1 MLRIWDLSMLLY
13 VKDIKTYYGKLEAV
27 KGVSLEV
34 GEGEIVTLL
43 GANGAGKTTV
53 LKAISGLKPPTS
65 GEIWFSGQRID
76 RSQTTHIVR
85 MGISHILEGQ
95 RVFRDMS
102 VESNLTLGAYIRN
115 DREGIKT
122 DLQEVYQHFPILKER
137 RWQRAGS
144 LSGGEQQ
151 MLAISRALM
160 SKPKL
165 LLMDEPSTGLGPIMV
180 NEITSIIKTIH
191 KQGISVLIVE
201 QNAAVALR
209 LADRG
214 YVMETGKI
222 VLGSNRNELLNDER
236 VIKAYLGG

>member
-1 MLRIWDLSMLLY
+1 MLLY
-13 VKDIKTYYGKLEAV
+13 VKEIKTFYGKLEAV

-34 GEGEIVTLL
+34 DEGEIVTLL

-53 LKAISGLKPPTS
+53 LKAISGLKLPAS
-65 GEIWFSGQRID
+65 GEVWFSGQRID
-76 RSQTTHIVR
+76 RSQATQIVR

-102 VESNLTLGAYIRN
+102 VESNLTLGAFVRN
-115 DREGIKT
+115 DREGIKA

-137 RWQRAGS
+137 KKQNAGS

-160 SKPKL
+160 SKPRL
-165 LLMDEPSTGLGPIMV
+165 LLMDEPSIGLSPLMV
-180 NEITSIIKTIH
+180 NEIASIIRTIN

-201 QNAAVALR
+201 QNAAIALR

-214 YVMETGKI
+214 YVMETGKL
-222 VLGSNRNELLNDER
+222 VLGASRNELLNDDR
-236 VIKAYLGG
+236 VKKAYLGG

>member
-1 MLRIWDLSMLLY
+1 LLRIWGLSMLLY
-13 VKDIKTYYGKLEAV
+13 VKNIKIHYDKLEAI
-27 KGVSLEV
+27 KGVSFELD
-34 GEGEIVTLL
+34 EGEIITLL

-53 LKAISGLKPPTS
+53 LKAISGIKPLTS

-76 RSQTTHIVR
+76 RSQTTHIIR

-137 RWQRAGS
+137 RKQKAGS

-151 MLAISRALM
+151 MLTISRALM

-165 LLMDEPSTGLGPIMV
+165 LLMDEPSSGLSPLLV
-180 NEITSIIKTIH
+180 NEMTSIIRTIN

-201 QNAAVALR
+201 QNVALALR

-222 VLGSNRNELLNDER
+222 VLGANHNELLNDER
-236 VIKAYLGG
+236 VRKAYLGG

>member
-1 MLRIWDLSMLLY
+1 MLLC
-13 VKDIKTYYGKLEAV
+13 VKEIKSFYGKLEAV

-53 LKAISGLKPPTS
+53 LKGISGLKLPTS
-65 GEIWFSGQRID
+65 GEVWFSGQRID
-76 RSQTTHIVR
+76 RSQATQIVR

-95 RVFRDMS
+95 RVFRDMT
-102 VESNLTLGAYIRN
+102 VESNLTLGAFVRN
-115 DREGIKT
+115 DREGIKA

-137 RWQRAGS
+137 KKQNAGS

-151 MLAISRALM
+151 MLAISRGLM
-160 SKPKL
+160 SKPRL
-165 LLMDEPSTGLGPIMV
+165 LLMDEPSIGLSPLMV
-180 NEITSIIKTIH
+180 NEIASIIRTIN
-191 KQGISVLIVE
+191 KQGISVFIVE
-201 QNAAVALR
+201 QNAAIALR

-222 VLGSNRNELLNDER
+222 VLGASRNELLNDER
-236 VIKAYLGG
+236 VKKAYLGG

>member
-1 MLRIWDLSMLLY
+1 MLLF
-13 VKDIKTYYGKLEAV
+13 VKDIKIHYGKLEAV

-34 GEGEIVTLL
+34 DEGKIITLL

-53 LKAISGLKPPTS
+53 LKAISGIKPPTS

-76 RSQTTHIVR
+76 RNQPTHIVR

-115 DREGIKT
+115 DRDGIKT
-122 DLQEVYQHFPILKER
+122 DLQEVYQYFPILKER
-137 RWQRAGS
+137 RRQRAGS

-151 MLAISRALM
+151 MLTISRALM

-165 LLMDEPSTGLGPIMV
+165 LLMDEPSSGLSPIVV
-180 NEITSIIKTIH
+180 NEITSIIKTINI
-191 KQGISVLIVE
+191 QGISVLIVE
-201 QNAAVALR
+201 QNAALALR

-214 YVMETGKI
+214 YVMESGKI
-222 VLGSNRNELLNDER
+222 VLGANRNELLKDER
-236 VIKAYLGG
+236 VKKAYLGG

>member
-1 MLRIWDLSMLLY
+1 MLLS
-13 VKDIKTYYGKLEAV
+13 VKDIKTLYGKLEAV
-27 KGVSLEV
+27 KGASLEV
-34 GEGEIVTLL
+34 DEGEIVTLL

-53 LKAISGLKPPTS
+53 LKAISGLKPPTA

-76 RSQTTHIVR
+76 RRRTTHIVR

-115 DREGIKT
+115 DKDGIKS
-122 DLQEVYQHFPILKER
+122 DLQEVYRHFPILKER
-137 RWQRAGS
+137 RGQKAGS

-165 LLMDEPSTGLGPIMV
+165 LLMDEPSIGLSPIVV
-180 NEITSIIKTIH
+180 NEITSIIRTIN
-191 KQGISVLIVE
+191 KQGISVFIVE
-201 QNAAVALR
+201 QNAAIALR

-222 VLGSNRNELLNDER
+222 VLGANRNELMNDER
-236 VIKAYLGG
+236 VKKAYLGG

>member
-1 MLRIWDLSMLLY
+1 MLLS
-13 VKDIKTYYGKLEAV
+13 VRDIRTFYDKLEAI

-53 LKAISGLKPPTS
+53 LKAISGIKGAAS
-65 GEIWFSGQRID
+65 GQIWFCGQRID
-76 RSQTTHIVR
+76 RRETTHIVR

-95 RVFRDMS
+95 RVFRDMT
-102 VESNLTLGAYIRN
+102 VESNLSLGAYVRN
-115 DREGIKT
+115 DREGIKA
-122 DLQEVYQHFPILKER
+122 DVKEVYEHFPILEKR
-137 RWQRAGS
+137 RRQKAGS

-151 MLAISRALM
+151 MLAIGRALM

-165 LLMDEPSTGLGPIMV
+165 LLMDEPSIGLSPIMV
-180 NEITSIIKTIH
+180 NEITVIIRAVNRL
-191 KQGISVLIVE
+191 GISVLIVE
-201 QNAAVALR
+201 QNTAIALR

-222 VLGSNRNELLNDER
+222 VLGGTREELLKDER
-236 VIKAYLGG
+236 VKRAYLGQ

>member
-1 MLRIWDLSMLLY
+1 MLLD
-13 VKDIKTYYGKLEAV
+13 VKDIRTYYGKLEAV
-27 KGVSLEV
+27 KGVSLKV
-34 GEGEIVTLL
+34 DEGEIVTLL

-65 GEIWFSGQRID
+65 GEVWFSGQRID
-76 RSQTTHIVR
+76 RSQTTQIVR

-122 DLQEVYQHFPILKER
+122 DLQEVYQHFPILEER

-160 SKPKL
+160 SKPQL
-165 LLMDEPSTGLGPIMV
+165 LLMDEPSTGLSPIMV
-180 NEITSIIKTIH
+180 NEITSIIRTIH

-201 QNAAVALR
+201 QNAAIALR